1 MITKLIATIRI
12 GTDMNAWNWTI
23 LQLMTDTAV
32 LAEQRKLAEIREIMQ
47 RLDAKLEAIV
57 NG

>member
-1 MITKLIATIRI
+1 
-12 GTDMNAWNWTI
+12 MNAWNWTV